1 MFIERD
7 YELSELNRLYQSSR
21 FEFVVM
27 YGRRRI
33 GKTALINEFLK
44 GKQAVYYVGIE
55 SNAKQNLENFS
66 QYVLAYDQIL
76 EDAPS
81 FNSFQ
86 AALEYVFRKSEK
98 TPDPCHR

>member
-1 MFIERD
+1 MFLGRQH
-7 YELSELNRLYQSSR
+7 ELSELNRLHQSSR

-44 GKQAVYYVGIE
+44 GKKGMYYVGIE

-66 QYVLAYDQIL
+66 QCVLADDQFL
-76 EDAPS
+76 EDSPS

-86 AALEYVFRKSEK
+86 TALEYVFK
-98 TPDPCHR
+98 